1 MKKRRRSRGFTLIE
15 LLVVIAIIGILVA
28 LVVPAVQH
36 ARESVRRTRCQNN
49 MKQLALAMQSY
60 HETHSM
66 FPPGVIDVDGSNQA
80 SWAVMLLPFIDQ
92 EPLYKE
98 FNTDAVTILTDTVPG
113 TPDVGSIT
121 HEQAVATQLAVMRCP
136 SDTVSDVMSV
146 PFLENQGLASD
157 GLARLN
163 YPANGVLIN
172 GSLKGLFDY
181 NTSTEMGDIKDGAS
195 NTIAIFEKRGL
206 TNCDPIAPATDPAT
220 EEAYVWAAWRA
231 GPDMTAADGPLPGTL
246 VESDATCLDGV
257 VNLNGDLS
265 EPNAQP
271 FNSQHSEGG
280 HVALCDGSVK
290 FLIDTID
297 RDTIILRLINKADG
311 QPIPK
316 Y

>member
-1 MKKRRRSRGFTLIE
+1 MIE
-15 LLVVIAIIGILVA
+15 LLVVIAIIAVLMA
-28 LVVPAVQH
+28 LVIPAVQH
-36 ARESVRRTRCQNN
+36 AREAVRRTRCKNN
-49 MKQLALAMQSY
+49 LKQLALAMQSY

-80 SWAVMLLPFIDQ
+80 SWVVMLLPFIDQ
-92 EPLYKE
+92 EPLYTE
-98 FNTDAVTILTDTVPG
+98 FNKEAETILTDAVTG

-136 SDTVSDVMSV
+136 SDTVSGVMSV
-146 PFLENQGLASD
+146 PFLENQGLAGD
-157 GLARLN
+157 GLAHSN
-163 YPANGVLIN
+163 YPANGVLVN
-172 GSLKGLFDY
+172 GSLRGLYDY
-181 NTSTEMGDIKDGAS
+181 NTSTVNADIKDGGS

-220 EEAYVWAAWRA
+220 DEAYVWAAWRA

-246 VESDATCLDGV
+246 VESDSTCLDGL

-271 FNSQHSEGG
+271 FNSEHTEGG

-290 FLIDTID
+290 FLTNEID
-297 RDTIILRLINKADG
+297 RETIIMRLIDKADG
-311 QPIPK
+311 QPIAK